1 MGLLSRLTA
10 GVTPQKKASDE
21 VLLLHGMLL
30 MCSSDGAME
39 DEELDL
45 LQGFYAT
52 LPEFRGKDFGEMLE
66 QCNKAIAKYPNL
78 RESVKALSDITND
91 KIKLKCYILAADIAR
106 SAPGA
111 PWRTWTARRV
121 ATDQRAPVT
130 HTLADLR
137 RVGAELRAR
146 LAKLDELEHLIVAG
160 TTAGTLT
167 IIEPEG
173 DLHAPED

>member
-45 LQGFYAT
+45 LQGFYST

-78 RESVKALSDITND
+78 KESVKALGDISNE
-91 KIKLKCYILAADIAR
+91 KIKLKCYILAADIAMSSGDVSEEEDR
-106 SAPGA
+106 LLE
-111 PWRTWTARRV
+111 TMQRV
-121 ATDQRAPVT
+121 FNID
-130 HTLADLR
+130 DN
-137 RVGAELRAR
+137 
-146 LAKLDELEHLIVAG
+146 
-160 TTAGTLT
+160 TAGAVLNV
-167 IIEPEG
+167 
-173 DLHAPED
+173 LSAKYAQ